1 LKPDSKEIRKLL
13 SVGDGGRAASLR
25 GFCFPLRKEKFFAP
39 PRRAAIMNRAARF
52 VTVLA
57 IAAMMMATAGC
68 NKLRA
73 RDQLNKGVQAYR
85 GANYEQAIEHFKN
98 AVSLDADL
106 KVAKMYLATAYAQQ
120 YVPGVET
127 PENLRNAQQAIEE
140 YKNVLQSDPQNVTS
154 LKGIAF
160 LYMQQKKFNEAREY
174 YKKALEADPN
184 DPETYYSVGVI
195 DWSQAYK
202 DAADVKSKESLRVE
216 DELKGKGSQ
225 KICDQ
230 LKASDGPIVDEGM
243 KMLQTAID
251 KRQDYDDAMA
261 YMNLLYRRKAA
272 DMTCEDAQARA
283 EYVKTANDWSD
294 KAMAARKKKSDEAAK
309 KTSGGIV
316 LEQPKSK

>member
-1 LKPDSKEIRKLL
+1 
-13 SVGDGGRAASLR
+13 
-25 GFCFPLRKEKFFAP
+25 
-39 PRRAAIMNRAARF
+39 MNRAGRF
-52 VTVLA
+52 VTVFAVAGTLLV
-57 IAAMMMATAGC
+57 TAGC

-73 RDQLNKGVQAYR
+73 RDQLNKGVQAYK

-98 AVSLDADL
+98 AVNLDSDL

-120 YVPGVET
+120 YVPGVDT

-140 YKNVLQSDPQNVTS
+140 YKNVVQNDPQNVTS

-160 LYMQQKKFNEAREY
+160 LYMQQKKFDEAREY
-174 YKKALEADPN
+174 YKKAITADPN

-225 KICDQ
+225 KVCDE
-230 LKASDGPIVDEGM
+230 LKAKDGEIVDEGM

-261 YMNLLYRRKAA
+261 YMNLLYRRKAN

-283 EYVKTANDWSD
+283 DYVKTANDWSD
-294 KAMAARKKKSDEAAK
+294 KAMAARKKKADEAAK
-309 KTSGGIV
+309 KTSGGII
-316 LEQPKSK
+316 LDQPKSK

>member
-1 LKPDSKEIRKLL
+1 
-13 SVGDGGRAASLR
+13 
-25 GFCFPLRKEKFFAP
+25 
-39 PRRAAIMNRAARF
+39 MNRAARF

-57 IAAMMMATAGC
+57 VAAMMLGTAGC

-98 AVSLDADL
+98 AVSLDSDL

-120 YVPGVET
+120 YVPGVES
-127 PENLRNAQQAIEE
+127 PENLRNAEQAIEE
-140 YKNVLQSDPQNVTS
+140 YKNVLKSDSQNVTS

-202 DAADVKSKESLRVE
+202 DAAEAKSKESMRVE

-230 LKASDGPIVDEGM
+230 LKSADGQIVDEGM

-294 KAMAARKKKSDEAAK
+294 KAMAARKKKADEAAK

-316 LEQPKSK
+316 LEQPKQK